1 MKQPSPKRPATLKRH
16 EELRQLGIRI
26 KTARKI
32 AGYRQAIEFI
42 KKALPNITTSRYY
55 QWERGLRK
63 PTDDA
68 LRKISEFAKINYDWL
83 KNGDADPFDG
93 IKIAASEKDTKK
105 AILIAEIFA
114 EKFAEDK
121 DLIPFDAAD
130 KLFKVATEE
139 SFNKETKIVYVVNT
153 ELMEAILNELINTY
167 NAKSISIKAKNLS
180 KFAAQ
185 IYADI
190 VENEDDRNLQLKMV
204 KIATSAYKRAIKK

>member
-1 MKQPSPKRPATLKRH
+1 MKKTSPKRSSTLKRH

-26 KTARKI
+26 KTARKL

-42 KKALPNITTSRYY
+42 KEALPNINTSRYY

-68 LRKISEFAKINYDWL
+68 LRKISKFAKINYDWL
-83 KNGDADPFDG
+83 KNGDTDPFDG
-93 IKIAASEKDTKK
+93 IKIAPGEKDSKK

-121 DLIPFDAAD
+121 DLIPLHDTD
-130 KLFKVATEE
+130 KLYKVAAEE
-139 SFNKETKIVYVVNT
+139 SFNKETKIVYVVNM

-167 NAKSISIKAKNLS
+167 NSKSISIKAKDLS

-190 VENEDDRNLQLKMV
+190 VGNEDDRNLQLKMV